1 MQAEILSGYVQGIP
15 RAKEVILS
23 LIHCLP
29 GYPAYLLALAGLLD
43 AKSCSQIPFGGAPTS
58 TG

>member
-1 MQAEILSGYVQGIP
+1 MSMLKGIP
-15 RAKEVILS
+15 PAKEVILS

-43 AKSCSQIPFGGAPTS
+43 AKSCLQIPFGGAPPS
-58 TG
+58 PGWFE